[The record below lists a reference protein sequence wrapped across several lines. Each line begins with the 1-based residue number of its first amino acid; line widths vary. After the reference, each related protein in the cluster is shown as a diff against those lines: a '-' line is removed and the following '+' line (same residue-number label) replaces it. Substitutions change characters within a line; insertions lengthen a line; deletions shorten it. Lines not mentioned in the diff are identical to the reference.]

1 MVEKQQGF
9 NRRQTLVAL
18 LGAAAAPV
26 AGLLTPAG
34 CAAEAEAATL
44 FQHGVASGDP
54 DHQSLVLWT
63 RVTIAGDVRG
73 VWQLA
78 RDPDFASVIRSGD
91 FTTGEAAD
99 HTVKILVRDLA
110 AGTTYWFRFLVDG
123 AQSPVGRTR
132 TLPDGPLDRLGLALV
147 SCSNHAFGFFH
158 AYAAIAGDPQVEFV
172 LHTGDYL
179 YEYGQDGWGDDVAR
193 AIGRRHEPPHETVS
207 LADYRL
213 RHAQYKRD
221 TGSRAM
227 LAAHPLLVCWDDHES
242 ANNPWV
248 GGAQNHQSATE
259 GDWQARRA
267 ASVQA
272 YYEWMPIR
280 EPEWLGPG
288 TRSRLQFWRSYRFGD
303 LATLFTLETRHT
315 ARAEQIDYAAYATSL
330 ASDADAQRLRDDV
343 LGAAGRPLLDP
354 SLEAD
359 LRAVLEGS
367 VAGGQPWRLIGNP
380 MPIARTR
387 VPDVVRLGLVADPA
401 VTPELSDAARALA
414 WKGRWNLPF
423 YPDTWDGYAW
433 ARERLYEL
441 ARVAGAS
448 DLLFL
453 TGDSHSFWLNQL
465 ADAEGRPTGIE
476 VGTAGVTSPG
486 DFIDSGFAPDLA
498 ARLDQAFTDH
508 NAEVQWTDNLHQ
520 GYVRL
525 ELTPESGVA
534 SFIAVDTVREPVYV
548 TTVLRQA
555 LLVREAG
562 SLRTRIEA

>member
-1 MVEKQQGF
+1 MVEKQQGL

-26 AGLLTPAG
+26 AGLLSPAG
-34 CAAEAEAATL
+34 SAAETEAATV

-54 DHQSLVLWT
+54 DQQSLVLWT
-63 RVTIAGDVRG
+63 RVTLAGDVRG
-73 VWQLA
+73 MWQLA
-78 RDPDFASVIRSGD
+78 RDPDFANILQSGD

-123 AQSPVGRTR
+123 VRSPVGRTR
-132 TLPDGPLDRLGLALV
+132 TLPDGPLESLGLALV

-193 AIGRRHEPPHETVS
+193 ALGRRHEPPHETVS
-207 LADYRL
+207 LTDYRL

-221 TGSRAM
+221 AGSLAM

-280 EPEWLGPG
+280 EPEWLEPDG
-288 TRSRLQFWRSYRFGD
+288 RSRLQFWRSYRFGD

-315 ARAEQIDYAAYATSL
+315 ARAEQIDYAAYATRL
-330 ASDADAQRLRDDV
+330 TTDADAQRLRDDV

-354 SLEAD
+354 LLEAD
-359 LRAVLEGS
+359 LRAVLEES
-367 VAGGQPWRLIGNP
+367 VGGGQPWRLIGNP

-387 VPDVVRLGLVADPA
+387 VPDVVSLGLVADPA

-441 ARVAGAS
+441 ARAAGAS

-486 DFIDSGFAPDLA
+486 DFIDSGFAGELA

-508 NAEVQWTDNLHQ
+508 NPEVLWTDNLHQ
-520 GYVRL
+520 GYVRV
-525 ELTPESGVA
+525 ELTRGGGVA
-534 SFIAVDTVREPVYV
+534 SFVALDSVREPVYR
-548 TTVLRQA
+548 TTVLRRA
-555 LLVREAG
+555 LLASEDGRLQVQLQA
-562 SLRTRIEA
+562 

>member
-1 MVEKQQGF
+1 MLEKQSGL
-9 NRRQTLVAL
+9 NRRRTLVAL
-18 LGAAAAPV
+18 LGAAASPV
-26 AGLLTPAG
+26 TGLLSPAG
-34 CAAEAEAATL
+34 IAAEAEAATM

-54 DHQSLVLWT
+54 DQQSLVLWT
-63 RVTIAGDVRG
+63 RVTSAGAVRG
-73 VWQLA
+73 RWQLA
-78 RDPDFASVIRSGD
+78 RDPDFTDVLQSGD
-91 FTTGEAAD
+91 FITTAAAD
-99 HTVKILVRDLA
+99 HTVKILVRDLE

-132 TLPDGPLDRLGLALV
+132 TLPKGPLERLGLALV

-158 AYAAIAGDPQVEFV
+158 AYAAIADDPQVEFV

-179 YEYGQDGWGDDVAR
+179 YEYGQDGWGDDVAQTL
-193 AIGRRHEPPHETVS
+193 GRRHEPPHETVS

-280 EPEWLGPG
+280 EPEWLKPG
-288 TRSRLQFWRSYRFGD
+288 ARSRLQFWRSYRFGD

-315 ARAEQIDYAAYATSL
+315 ARAEQVDYAAYATSL
-330 ASDADAQRLRDDV
+330 TTDSDAERLRNEV
-343 LGAAGRPLLDP
+343 LGAEGRPLLDP
-354 SLEAD
+354 LLEAD

-401 VTPELSDAARALA
+401 VTPGLSDAARALA
-414 WKGRWNLPF
+414 WKGRWDLPF

-433 ARERLYEL
+433 ARERLYDL
-441 ARVAGAS
+441 ARSAGAS

-486 DFIDSGFAPDLA
+486 DFIDSGFAEEVA
-498 ARLDQAFTDH
+498 ARLDQALTDH
-508 NAEVQWTDNLHQ
+508 NPEVLWTDNLHQ
-520 GYVRL
+520 GYVRV
-525 ELTPESGVA
+525 ELTRGEGVA
-534 SFIAVDTVREPVYV
+534 SFVALDSVREPVYRSS
-548 TTVLRQA
+548 VLRRA
-555 LLVREAG
+555 LLASRDGRLQVLLQG
-562 SLRTRIEA
+562 